1 MVGRTITCTACRA
14 SLREV
19 FRLQP
24 KRSHATKAS
33 QPASSPMKRL
43 TGINSVY
50 EPKKFDNLEPTDLAA
65 YWDTIPPNKE
75 HLDYADKIFKSSRH
89 SPVKLFSAAQ
99 FRTIPFDSNEPE
111 VAFIGR
117 SNVGKS
123 SIINALTESEMC
135 YTSKHPG
142 KTTEMNA
149 FGIGG
154 TKGGESKIVLLDMP
168 GYGKASRREWGVEI
182 MKYLQ
187 KRKQY
192 VLYTVQATNFCYSPT
207 DISSPTDFDEHI
219 FSSTLC
225 TASKTPTKK
234 FSPYSA
240 NTPSHTRSSFPKSTE
255 FSSKDSEK
263 GSKSSPRENARSTPA
278 KSTSSGRLWKR

>member
-1 MVGRTITCTACRA
+1 MVGRTLTCTACRA
-14 SLREV
+14 SLRGV
-19 FRLQP
+19 FRIQL
-24 KRSHATKAS
+24 KRSHATKTS
-33 QPASSPMKRL
+33 EPATSSMKRL
-43 TGINSVY
+43 SDINSVY
-50 EPKKFDNLEPTDLAA
+50 EPKKFDDLESTDLAA
-65 YWDTIPPNKE
+65 YWDTTPPNKQN
-75 HLDYADKIFKSSRH
+75 LNYADKIFKSSRH

-123 SIINALTESEMC
+123 SIINALTESQMC

-187 KRKQY
+187 NRKQY
-192 VLYTVQATNFCYSPT
+192 VFYCTTTTTFC
-207 DISSPTDFDEHI
+207 
-219 FSSTLC
+219 
-225 TASKTPTKK
+225 
-234 FSPYSA
+234 
-240 NTPSHTRSSFPKSTE
+240 
-255 FSSKDSEK
+255 
-263 GSKSSPRENARSTPA
+263 
-278 KSTSSGRLWKR
+278 